1 MPRAKANRSAARTPS
16 HRESFS
22 QSRRAKE
29 IVVRPLC
36 GIVLSG
42 LLTIG
47 AAQASPAAAHGSEPA
62 PQFVSGLIC
71 DTREQAERFV
81 LVLRDNVETAIG
93 TVNNEAGT
101 PDACMVATYGFVPGQ
116 IVSEVERNGAIV
128 DVVEVRVLAVAT
140 TTGVQMIEPKV
151 YYSII
156 RTGDRNA

>member
-1 MPRAKANRSAARTPS
+1 M
-16 HRESFS
+16 
-22 QSRRAKE
+22 
-29 IVVRPLC
+29 RPLC
-36 GIVLSG
+36 GIVLSS

-47 AAQASPAAAHGSEPA
+47 AAQASPAAAPMSEPA
-62 PQFVSGLIC
+62 PRFVSGLIC

-93 TVNNEAGT
+93 RVNNEAGT

-116 IVSEVERNGAIV
+116 IVSEVERNGAII